1 MEKLSFKEIIMYTVG
16 ILSTIC
22 VFCQGLFLGYGLIY
36 PVVQQWCL
44 DFWIWIFAE
53 DTGLMIRNPQ
63 PYLGYVAWIGMVWS
77 GVRFMVFAT
86 KMCVRVGLGTYGW
99 YCRVLNYYVT
109 QKFLV
114 LESIV
119 QREKVEG
126 CGTAPSCQM
135 KVQTTG
141 AFNSIIGQCLRI
153 SDFIVVPTHVLTSA
167 KSRGSNQIHIV
178 GQTGAIDIDC
188 DRFLEVY
195 TDVSACKLGTNKW
208 ARLGARKASVCYDT
222 RGQITI
228 TALGETN
235 FGSYRQGKSPNVV
248 FIDAN
253 TLAGFSGAAYMQAG
267 QCVGMHIGNI
277 GPEINGG
284 YYLSFLEGLLNVS
297 DSKFLIFEAEGISS
311 ENMFDISYDEPDV
324 ESIQIEDAILYRN
337 ARTGK
342 WVTDEPSRKRT
353 RVKGFRSAGNSDDED
368 IVLGRSHGSSHGST
382 QAPKRVQFDLPAPSM
397 TKSYSVPNVS
407 RKRDKGYWETKLDHY
422 YDLSKAINDGAAREG
437 RVLNADE
444 RNELG
449 KLQGKIDHAKTEIDK
464 FVVVGE
470 RPKLNLTKQKVK
482 DLGEIA
488 EDEYQTRLARITATG
503 VELTQ
508 QQLDSLR
515 SLVNQQLG
523 FGGGDVKT
531 AVKEAMAE
539 LLEPRFRDYE
549 TRFDSI
555 DEAVQDF
562 RNRRD
567 VSNAAP
573 QSLPSLS
580 QTDPSQSPNANS
592 ELTRR
597 LQQSLEKTRRQAAEI
612 TRIQRAMAQ
621 LRSRVP
627 SSTTTNTSSVT
638 GADQSRSTSQG

>member
-1 MEKLSFKEIIMYTVG
+1 
-16 ILSTIC
+16 
-22 VFCQGLFLGYGLIY
+22 
-36 PVVQQWCL
+36 
-44 DFWIWIFAE
+44 
-53 DTGLMIRNPQ
+53 
-63 PYLGYVAWIGMVWS
+63 
-77 GVRFMVFAT
+77 
-86 KMCVRVGLGTYGW
+86 MCVRVGLGTYGW

-573 QSLPSLS
+573 QSLPSSS

-638 GADQSRSTSQG
+638 GADQSHSTSQG